1 MALGWESFLLVVG
14 RMSGLFISTPVW
26 SSRQIP
32 AQVKIFFILMFS
44 ALVSMVTPIDTT
56 AALAGPGFFFLALGI
71 EVFIG
76 YAIGFVAYVVFAG
89 IQLAGQLMDMQM
101 GFGLV
106 NVIDPQSGTQVPLIG
121 NFQFLVALMV
131 FLAVNGHHLVLS
143 AVHDSYKYVP
153 ILGANLD
160 GNFFNFM
167 MNMGGYMF
175 VIGLKL
181 AAPVVAALFLADIAL
196 GFIAR
201 TVPQMHVFIIGLPM
215 KIGIGLA
222 LVMVTMPVFIWFI
235 SVLMER
241 FFVYM
246 EQLIIILG
254 K

>member
-14 RMSGLFISTPVW
+14 RLSGLFISTPVW

-32 AQVKIFFILMFS
+32 TQVKVFFILMFS
-44 ALVSMVTPIDTT
+44 ALVSMVTPVDAT
-56 AALAGPGFFFLALGI
+56 AALAGPGYFFLALGM
-71 EVFIG
+71 EVLVG
-76 YAIGFVAYVVFAG
+76 YAMGFVAYVVFAG

-131 FLAVNGHHLVLS
+131 FLSVNGHHLVLS
-143 AVHDSYKYVP
+143 ALNDSYKYIPV
-153 ILGANLD
+153 LGANLD

-175 VIGLKL
+175 VIGVKL
-181 AAPVVAALFLADIAL
+181 ATPVVAALFLADIAL

-215 KIGIGLA
+215 KIGVGLA